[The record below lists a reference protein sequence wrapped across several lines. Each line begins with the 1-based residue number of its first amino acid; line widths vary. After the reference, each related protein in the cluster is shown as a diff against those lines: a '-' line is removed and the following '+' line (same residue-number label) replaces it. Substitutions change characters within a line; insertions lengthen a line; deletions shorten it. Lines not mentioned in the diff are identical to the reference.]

1 MIKLKDFQNEMIDKL
16 LEFTSPNYKVDELHI
31 KAPTGSGKTICLL
44 SWIDSYISST
54 QDNVAFVWFTPG
66 AGELEEQSYKKS
78 LEFHNIHS
86 QTIDDA
92 LLNGFDKGTVT
103 FINYERVI
111 GKKSKAMLTD
121 SENDNL
127 NDVIENALQKNI
139 NFILIIDE
147 AHRNDTDKAHNVIN
161 KFKSSKMVKVSA
173 TISDSNLD
181 DKIEYY
187 EVSEEAVIQSGLI
200 TKSVVVNDVL
210 DVNQSVKDEISTLID
225 AAENKRKKIK
235 NEYIINKKNINPL
248 VIVQLPDESSDN
260 LVSKVENYL
269 ESQLDKTYNNK
280 TLGIWLSDRK
290 MNIKNVNSLNN
301 TIEYLI
307 IKQAIATGWDAPRAK
322 ILVKLRE
329 NMEEAFTIQTIG
341 RVRRMPEPNKGHYGI
356 DLLDN
361 SYLYTFDTD
370 FLNGV
375 FSQGGG
381 VVPTPLLT
389 VKKEAKSLVLKN
401 QKIKNDNSI
410 INEKQILNNLYTG
423 IKNTLKLDDDTQHN
437 EKVFKNHGYY
447 ISDKIKSI
455 YKQGQ
460 FDTLHNSEDL
470 IDKERWIDAD
480 YYGNRLDLIH
490 VFHELGR
497 VVHLPVSKVESLLK
511 MFFMKSSRYT
521 QYSLLA
527 LNTKEWTAFILNHW
541 RGLRELFREIDVRV
555 SIQSTFNYEDNIV
568 ESEFTI
574 PLQERYNYNPLD
586 ENKVITTNVYE
597 NYWSSCIDTRPS
609 LVERLFERYIENNK
623 EIIDYIYKNGDKGP
637 QYFSLAYGTNG
648 GISHFYPDYIV
659 KLKNGDIYIIETKG
673 GEDQYGN
680 NKNIDPYS
688 HTKYEALKSY
698 SAKYDVKWAFV
709 RDKYEKLYFL
719 TQNEWVDN
727 MSNDVWKDIDYLFFN
742 QQY

>member
-1 MIKLKDFQNEMIDKL
+1 MIKLKAFQNEMIDKL

-66 AGELEEQSYKKS
+66 AGELEEQSYKRS
-78 LEFHNIHS
+78 LEFHNITS

-111 GKKSKAMLTD
+111 GKKSKAMLTE

-127 NDVIENALQKNI
+127 NDVIESAFQKNI

-173 TISDSNLD
+173 TIPDPNLT

-187 EVSEEAVIQSGLI
+187 EVSEEAVIKSGLI

-210 DVNQSVKDEISTLID
+210 DANQSVKDEISTLID

-235 NEYIINKKNINPL
+235 KEYLINEKNINPL

-260 LVSKVENYL
+260 LVNKVENYI
-269 ESQLDKTYNNK
+269 ESQLKKTYDNK
-280 TLGIWLSDRK
+280 KLGIWLSDRK

-301 TIEYLI
+301 AIEYLI

-381 VVPTPLLT
+381 VVPTPLLAA
-389 VKKEAKSLVLKN
+389 KDKAKSLVLKS

-410 INEKQILNNLYTG
+410 INEKQILNNIYTG
-423 IKNTLKLDDDTQHN
+423 IKNTLKLDGDTLNN

-447 ISDKIKSI
+447 ISDKIKSM

-460 FDTLHNSEDL
+460 FDTLHNSEYL

-490 VFHELGR
+490 AFHELGR
-497 VVHLPVSKVESLLK
+497 VVHLPVSKVEALLK
-511 MFFMKSSRYT
+511 MFFMKASRYT
-521 QYSLLA
+521 QYSILA

-541 RGLRELFREIDVRV
+541 RELRELFREIDVRV
-555 SIQSTFNYEDNIV
+555 SIQSTFNYEDNII

-574 PLQERYNYNPLD
+574 PLKERYNYNPLD

-597 NYWSSCIDTRPS
+597 NYWSSCIDTRSS
-609 LVERLFERYIENNK
+609 LVERLFERYIEENK
-623 EIIDYIYKNGDKGP
+623 GIIDYVYKNGDKGP
-637 QYFSLAYGTNG
+637 QYFSLVYGTNG

-659 KLKNGDIYIIETKG
+659 KLKNGDIFVIETKG

-680 NKNIDPYS
+680 SKNIDPYS
-688 HTKYEALKSY
+688 HTKYEALKNY
-698 SAKYDVKWAFV
+698 GAKYDVKWAFV

-719 TQNEWVDN
+719 TQSEWVDN
-727 MSNDVWKDIDYLFFN
+727 ISNDGWKDIDYLFFN
-742 QQY
+742 Q